1 MALQQAMGKP
11 LCLLRIDK
19 SSAYSHALLQEDV
32 LPGFPWPIS
41 LSSLRGQAMPLW
53 LLAVP
58 SVMLLQVREP
68 VPPHDAPAAREKP

>member
-1 MALQQAMGKP
+1 MALQQAMGNP

-19 SSAYSHALLQEDV
+19 SSPCSHALLQEDV
-32 LPGFPWPIS
+32 LPAFPWPIS